1 MIEEILLIS
10 HRHDK
15 FGGKNMVDI
24 KEIKSIE
31 IVPYTLMTSS
41 VSAVWAFIYAIFT
54 VILGLIPFA
63 ISPTP
68 ANSAAFWFYIAS
80 IVSSPVTS
88 FVLGVLQSFLFAL
101 IYNLL
106 VPKLGGIKL
115 GLEDLSKIKSIPVI
129 PFALITSTISAIFVL
144 IIALIIMPLVAAY
157 IPTVTQLM
165 SLMPLNGTSIP
176 TESISAF
183 GTFGVIGSVLSI
195 IILPIITFI
204 IVFIVNAII
213 AALYNLIAPKI
224 GGIKLEF
231 AENTGNMYEILS
243 IAPVQL
249 ALITAI
255 IAAICGIIIGIIAI
269 IISAVYGSVIVGV
282 IFLAGF
288 TIGLVV
294 GSFIV
299 YAIMAL
305 IYNFLRPKI
314 GGIKLELQ

>member
-1 MIEEILLIS
+1 
-10 HRHDK
+10 
-15 FGGKNMVDI
+15 MVDI

-54 VILGLIPFA
+54 LILGLVPFV

-68 ANSAAFWFYIAS
+68 ANSAALWFYIAS

-88 FVLGVLQSFLFAL
+88 FILGVLQSFLFAL

-115 GLEDLSKIKSIPVI
+115 GLEDLSEIKSVPVV
-129 PFALITSTISAIFVL
+129 PFALITSTISAVFVL
-144 IIALIIMPLVAAY
+144 IITLIVMPLVAAY
-157 IPTVTQLM
+157 IPVISQVM
-165 SLMPLNGTSIP
+165 NSLPLNGTTIP
-176 TESISAF
+176 AESISAF
-183 GTFGVIGSVLSI
+183 GTFGVIGSILSI
-195 IILPIITFI
+195 IILPIVAFI
-204 IVFIVNAII
+204 IVFIINAIL
-213 AALYNLIAPKI
+213 AVLYNLVAPRV

-231 AENTGNMYEILS
+231 AANADNMYEILS
-243 IAPVQL
+243 VAPIQL
-249 ALITAI
+249 ALISAI

-269 IISAVYGSVIVGV
+269 IISAAYGVAIVGV
-282 IFLAGF
+282 MFLAGF
-288 TIGLVV
+288 TIGFLVSV
-294 GSFIV
+294 FIV

-314 GGIKLELQ
+314 GGIRLELQ